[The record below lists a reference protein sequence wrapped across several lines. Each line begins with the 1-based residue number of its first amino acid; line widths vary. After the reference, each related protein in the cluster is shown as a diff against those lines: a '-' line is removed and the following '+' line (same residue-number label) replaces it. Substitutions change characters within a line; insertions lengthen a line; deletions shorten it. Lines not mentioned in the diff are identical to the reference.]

1 MEAIRTF
8 ERNHPNKPQAPA
20 LVRSLP
26 GASVGG
32 SSLRPEGTLPSLKLL
47 LVRSAQG
54 KPGGARTGPRPGAEA
69 AGAEVPKGTVKAGE
83 KPRETA
89 CARGGP
95 LPPPLHLGASP
106 WEPRVWPPSLRR
118 GGRGPSSARREGA
131 RGGRRH
137 SPRRRSRDAPVL
149 RRLGSRSAARR
160 SVPAPVTAAAAREP
174 CAAAEPHP
182 QPVPLRTRAWRCR
195 APAAEGGRFKP
206 RGLASAKAALPSAP
220 LPRRPRSLR
229 SGSRV
234 TPREPR
240 LSDGSWRNSGTLSV
254 PPFPNSSSFNDKH
267 QTGQNIGI
275 RYWVGDLRGVG
286 KWGEFSAPL
295 LSPEPGA
302 QVPRLLPAPPHLPGP
317 GLPPLGGRKFLSL
330 GHSWTLR
337 RFSAPVAA
345 RGKRSRAVCNLF

>member
-8 ERNHPNKPQAPA
+8 ARNHPNKPQAPA

-32 SSLRPEGTLPSLKLL
+32 SSLRPEGTLPRLKLL

-54 KPGGARTGPRPGAEA
+54 KPRGTRTGPRPGGEA
-69 AGAEVPKGTVKAGE
+69 AGAGVPKGTVKAGE

-106 WEPRVWPPSLRR
+106 WEPRVWPPSLSR

-160 SVPAPVTAAAAREP
+160 SVPAPVTAAAARKP
-174 CAAAEPHP
+174 SN
-182 QPVPLRTRAWRCR
+182 RTRSRC
-195 APAAEGGRFKP
+195 
-206 RGLASAKAALPSAP
+206 PSAP
-220 LPRRPRSLR
+220 ERGGVGLRLRKAGDLNPAAWRSQKPRCPRRLCP
-229 SGSRV
+229 GVRV
-234 TPREPR
+234 H
-240 LSDGSWRNSGTLSV
+240 SV
-254 PPFPNSSSFNDKH
+254 
-267 QTGQNIGI
+267 QA
-275 RYWVGDLRGVG
+275 L
-286 KWGEFSAPL
+286 A
-295 LSPEPGA
+295 
-302 QVPRLLPAPPHLPGP
+302 
-317 GLPPLGGRKFLSL
+317 
-330 GHSWTLR
+330 
-337 RFSAPVAA
+337 
-345 RGKRSRAVCNLF
+345 